1 MTKKRPRL
9 LKGTK
14 NLAML
19 IAMTVRNEME
29 DFHCKYLSD
38 AQMQELNPLIRNAI
52 VTALHTARNY
62 SEDEASYE
70 WVNFQLKL
78 IPEYWEEPELTE
90 DFRNL
95 VKSLRR
101 RHREALRKSS
111 GTAGEL

>member
-9 LKGTK
+9 LKSTK

-19 IAMTVRNEME
+19 VAMAVRNEME
-29 DFHCKYLSD
+29 DFHCKHLSD
-38 AQMQELNPLIRNAI
+38 AQMKELNPIIRNAI
-52 VTALHTARNY
+52 VTALYADRNY

-78 IPEYWEEPELTE
+78 IPQYWEEPELTE
-90 DFRNL
+90 DFRDL